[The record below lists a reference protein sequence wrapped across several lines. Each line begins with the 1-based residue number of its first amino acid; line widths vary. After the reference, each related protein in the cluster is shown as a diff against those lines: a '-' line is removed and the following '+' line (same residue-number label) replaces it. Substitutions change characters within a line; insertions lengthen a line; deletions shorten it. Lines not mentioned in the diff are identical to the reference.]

1 MGCSYSEHIY
11 ELRKELKQKDDK
23 ISELEGKNKETEDK
37 ILELNGIINGLI
49 NNNNDQTINTL
60 INDVNKCN
68 KDIEELKK
76 FNQNL
81 KSQLEQIE
89 ENKKDIKEVK
99 QKQENLLKNFQDK
112 QNLNLI
118 NHFQQIT
125 QRMEVLEKQIK
136 NIVLKQEENDK
147 RDKEM
152 QEQDQISIIGNN
164 VSQIT
169 NNMNQVQLSISNNQF
184 FFPKKAKII
193 ILEDTPDYMNTVF
206 QCLFYT
212 KRLVELFFD
221 NEIKNYCILSY
232 EFKKLL
238 KIVWKSNN
246 SSYIPDN
253 FKQNIK
259 IIIYNYYPEYNH
271 IRFQSKDLLYIL
283 LDKIHS
289 ELNISP

>member
-1 MGCSYSEHIY
+1 MGCSYSEQIY

-49 NNNNDQTINTL
+49 NNNNDQAINTL

-147 RDKEM
+147 RDKET

-164 VSQIT
+164 VSQMT
-169 NNMNQVQLSISNNQF
+169 NNMNQNQLSISNNHF
-184 FFPKKAKII
+184 FFPKQAKII
-193 ILEDTPDYMNTVF
+193 ILEDTPDYMNTIL

-212 KRLVELFFD
+212 KRLID
-221 NEIKNYCILSY
+221 R
-232 EFKKLL
+232 
-238 KIVWKSNN
+238 
-246 SSYIPDN
+246 
-253 FKQNIK
+253 
-259 IIIYNYYPEYNH
+259 II
-271 IRFQSKDLLYIL
+271 F
-283 LDKIHS
+283 
-289 ELNISP
+289 

>member
-1 MGCSYSEHIY
+1 MGCSYSEQIY

-37 ILELNGIINGLI
+37 ILELNGQINGLL
-49 NNNNDQTINTL
+49 NNNNGQTINTL
-60 INDVNKCN
+60 INDVNICN
-68 KDIEELKK
+68 KYIEDLKK

-169 NNMNQVQLSISNNQF
+169 NNMNQVQLSIF
-184 FFPKKAKII
+184 F
-193 ILEDTPDYMNTVF
+193 
-206 QCLFYT
+206 
-212 KRLVELFFD
+212 
-221 NEIKNYCILSY
+221 
-232 EFKKLL
+232 
-238 KIVWKSNN
+238 
-246 SSYIPDN
+246 
-253 FKQNIK
+253 NI
-259 IIIYNYYPEYNH
+259 
-271 IRFQSKDLLYIL
+271 
-283 LDKIHS
+283 
-289 ELNISP
+289 